1 MLPIIGSFVQFSCP
15 VVVMV
20 ALFGLLMM
28 IVSFM
33 VTYSLSNFSTIIFKE
48 ELIVFINNYY
58 RNH

>member
-1 MLPIIGSFVQFSCP
+1 MLPIIGSFVQFTWPIRDVLSEL
-15 VVVMV
+15 
-20 ALFGLLMM
+20 AMM